1 MNLPPNIQ
9 RNGNCSRIVSR
20 YLQKGR
26 SKDKRERVNIRK
38 RERVP
43 IEQRIMIEQRQLCIA
58 YRCLV
63 MKYVSV
69 GLFDLENRCC
79 ANCEINEY
87 VQKTLPF
94 ERMLARKPE
103 LDHEYRIICKVL
115 KNKYDIDKRM
125 GEGNM
130 KLPPDIRRAEGC
142 VKIIE
147 SWFDIRSPGNT
158 WTRNQI
164 RKMEKDS
171 IDKRTIQYQVR
182 LCILYHILAYHTSC
196 IHTENILTQYCSNCE
211 IHTFIHENEELDNL
225 LTRKA
230 EIEAE
235 YKVICES
242 LKNAGVKA

>member
-1 MNLPPNIQ
+1 MNLPPYIQ
-9 RNGNCSRIVSR
+9 RNEHCIRIVSR
-20 YLQKGR
+20 YLQNGR

-43 IEQRIMIEQRQLCIA
+43 IEQRTMRDQRQLCIA
-58 YRCLV
+58 YQCLV
-63 MKYVSV
+63 MKYVSAE
-69 GLFDLENRCC
+69 LFDLENRCC

-87 VQKTLPF
+87 VQKNLPF

-103 LDHEYRIICKVL
+103 LDTEYRIICKVL
-115 KNKYDIDKRM
+115 KNKYDNDKMM

-130 KLPPDIRRAEGC
+130 KLPSNIRRAEGC
-142 VKIIE
+142 AKIIDL
-147 SWFDIRSPGNT
+147 WFDIRSPRDT

-164 RKMEKDS
+164 RKMEKVS

-182 LCILYHILAYHTSC
+182 LCILYHILAYHPCC
-196 IHTENILTQYCSNCE
+196 IHKENILTQYCSNCE
-211 IHTFIHENEELDNL
+211 IRVFIRENEELDNL

-242 LKNAGVKA
+242 LRNKGVDA